1 MKRNSHCLKI
11 FINLA
16 PFYAEGAGGLR
27 HRSWP
32 YPVLKVCLTPFPFQ
46 PKAYRI
52 NKTMD
57 VIPAVDIKNGKCV
70 RLFQGRMDSETV
82 FSDDPAAMAKR
93 WEDEG
98 AEFIHIVDLD
108 GAIEKSPQNLGSIR
122 KIINSVDAHI
132 QVGGGIRN
140 ERTIRMFLEIGVKRV
155 VMGTEAIRNPKLV
168 KDACKEFPGQIVVG
182 IDARNGWVAIEGWT
196 KTTQIKAVDL
206 AIQFED
212 SGVAAINFTDIHR
225 DGMQTGP
232 NIEETRRLAEAVN
245 IPVVASG
252 GISSIEDIQNL
263 MPLETVGVVGVII
276 GRALYSGRLKLKEAI
291 EVLKKQK

>member
-1 MKRNSHCLKI
+1 
-11 FINLA
+11 
-16 PFYAEGAGGLR
+16 
-27 HRSWP
+27 
-32 YPVLKVCLTPFPFQ
+32 
-46 PKAYRI
+46 
-52 NKTMD
+52 MD

-98 AEFIHIVDLD
+98 AEFIHVVDLD

-263 MPLETVGVVGVII
+263 IPLETIGVVGVII
-276 GRALYSGRLKLKEAI
+276 GRALYSGSLKLKEAI